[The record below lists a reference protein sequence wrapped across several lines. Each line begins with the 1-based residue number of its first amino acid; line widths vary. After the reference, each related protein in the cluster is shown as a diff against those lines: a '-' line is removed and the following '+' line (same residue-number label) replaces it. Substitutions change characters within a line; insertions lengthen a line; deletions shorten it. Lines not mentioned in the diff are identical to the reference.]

1 MRLGLIGGGRAA
13 RTLEPRLREAGHEI
27 GWWWSRASPESIESL
42 PPVEVVLLA
51 VTDNA
56 ISEIAASL
64 STRDASGEEV
74 WLHLSGAR
82 PPGDAR
88 VSPDRPRAVGTF
100 HPMVALP
107 GDGAPKDLLA
117 GTTCGVGGD
126 PMAAEHAAT
135 LARSLGMT
143 AIEISDDQRPL
154 YHAAAVSVAG
164 HAIALLHQAS
174 EMLQRTG
181 FNEAQARR
189 ALAALMASA
198 LRNLQDGSP
207 AEIITGPI
215 ARGDSATVRLHL
227 EALSST
233 DDHTLAT
240 YIHLASTALDLSAPD
255 LSPECVTIIQQDLD
269 NYRPTS
275 P

>member
-1 MRLGLIGGGRAA
+1 
-13 RTLEPRLREAGHEI
+13 
-27 GWWWSRASPESIESL
+27 
-42 PPVEVVLLA
+42 
-51 VTDNA
+51 
-56 ISEIAASL
+56 
-64 STRDASGEEV
+64 
-74 WLHLSGAR
+74 
-82 PPGDAR
+82 
-88 VSPDRPRAVGTF
+88 
-100 HPMVALP
+100 MVALP

-227 EALSST
+227 EALSGT